1 VVSAADPATT
11 DRVQAFYRA
20 ICRLD
25 LAGRRAIQGVG
36 PQRAE
41 IIIPGTAVLLHV
53 LQALW
58 LPGVVYSPAG
68 VRDGIIADLAASET

>member
-1 VVSAADPATT
+1 
-11 DRVQAFYRA
+11 
-20 ICRLD
+20 
-25 LAGRRAIQGVG
+25 
-36 PQRAE
+36 
-41 IIIPGTAVLLHV
+41 VLLHV